1 MENKRSVT
9 VVAALVREGNQFL
22 IGQRPEGKARAG
34 MWEFIGGKT
43 EPNET
48 NEEALIRECRE
59 EIGVTVEVG
68 TLFMDVLHDYPDL
81 FVHLFVYNAKITEGE
96 PQRLEH
102 QDFRWITPGDRRRC
116 VLPRRCRCAREDQ
129 GGVSCRGS
137 KLMRPTLRTL
147 FLHGGDILKSP
158 GMQIAKENMQHGSVS
173 VFEHSVCVALVCLWL
188 VHWLHLKVNQR
199 ALVRGALL
207 HDYFLYDWHT
217 PDPAHRLH
225 GFRHAGTALRNA
237 DRDFEL
243 NDTERDMIKKHM
255 FPLNPAPPRFKE
267 TAVLCLA
274 DKYCALRETVLQRK
288 KANK

>member
-9 VVAALVREGNQFL
+9 VVAALVREGDKFL

-102 QDFRWITPGDRRRC
+102 QDFRWITPEEIDALCSAPQMSMCSRRSRRSF
-116 VLPRRCRCAREDQ
+116 LPGEQIDAPHFAHAVFARR
-129 GGVSCRGS
+129 
-137 KLMRPTLRTL
+137 
-147 FLHGGDILKSP
+147 
-158 GMQIAKENMQHGSVS
+158 
-173 VFEHSVCVALVCLWL
+173 
-188 VHWLHLKVNQR
+188 
-199 ALVRGALL
+199 
-207 HDYFLYDWHT
+207 
-217 PDPAHRLH
+217 
-225 GFRHAGTALRNA
+225 
-237 DRDFEL
+237 
-243 NDTERDMIKKHM
+243 
-255 FPLNPAPPRFKE
+255 
-267 TAVLCLA
+267 
-274 DKYCALRETVLQRK
+274 
-288 KANK
+288 

>member
-9 VVAALVREGNQFL
+9 VVAALVREGDKFL

-102 QDFRWITPGDRRRC
+102 QDFRWITPGEIDDARFCPLQMWMCRRSRRSF
-116 VLPRRCRCAREDQ
+116 LPGEQTDAPHFCAR
-129 GGVSCRGS
+129 C
-137 KLMRPTLRTL
+137 
-147 FLHGGDILKSP
+147 F
-158 GMQIAKENMQHGSVS
+158 
-173 VFEHSVCVALVCLWL
+173 C
-188 VHWLHLKVNQR
+188 
-199 ALVRGALL
+199 
-207 HDYFLYDWHT
+207 
-217 PDPAHRLH
+217 
-225 GFRHAGTALRNA
+225 
-237 DRDFEL
+237 
-243 NDTERDMIKKHM
+243 
-255 FPLNPAPPRFKE
+255 
-267 TAVLCLA
+267 TAVIF
-274 DKYCALRETVLQRK
+274 
-288 KANK
+288 